1 MVSDEVR
8 ELSVLLGHVFRF
20 QMSAAQKRLEEEG
33 LSRSQPG
40 IVHILSHH
48 DGLTQ
53 VELANK
59 MNVTP
64 ATVSAMLK
72 RMERDEVIIRKRS
85 QEDQRVTHV
94 YLTEKGKGQ
103 SETIDKV
110 FKEMSQKGFGNFT
123 EEELSQAKMIF
134 EKLKKNF
141 GDFSC

>member
-1 MVSDEVR
+1 MVNDEVR

-20 QMSAAQKRLEEEG
+20 QMTAVQRRLEEEG

-72 RMERDEVIIRKRS
+72 RMERDEVIVRKRS

-94 YLTEKGKGQ
+94 YLTEKGKEQ
-103 SETIDKV
+103 SEIIDKV

-123 EEELSQAKMIF
+123 EEELSQSKAIF

-141 GDFSC
+141 SDISC